1 MIRHAMIALAL
12 GWAGTASAQGLPGP
26 DQSIVILETVAGRG
40 EACGLL
46 APWQADGLRAM
57 MEMEMSGWDGE
68 RRAGAAAAAA
78 ERAAQT
84 PCDDEFLNVYIDA
97 AAKNME
103 AELLPPYLIA
113 YRVFA
118 KMDTPPAVFRQT
130 ALRLDHSDI
139 LAAIDAKLAE
149 LEASGRPPEGGKP
162 WPDFIALTETRIE
175 GLMDSLDGDA
185 SGERYSADQA
195 AAMIAQSVLITHSWY
210 EDEAGE

>member
-1 MIRHAMIALAL
+1 MIRHTMIALAL
-12 GWAGTASAQGLPGP
+12 GSAGTACAQGLPGP

-46 APWQADGLRAM
+46 APWRATGLRAM
-57 MEMEMSGWDGE
+57 MEMEMSGWDRE
-68 RRAGAAAAAA
+68 RRTAVAAAAA

-84 PCDDEFLNVYIDA
+84 PCDDEFLNTYIDA
-97 AAKNME
+97 AGANME
-103 AELLPPYLIA
+103 VELLPPYLVA

-118 KMDTPPAVFRQT
+118 TMDEPPEVFRQT

-139 LAAIDAKLAE
+139 LAAIDTKLAE

-162 WPDFIALTETRIE
+162 WPDFIALTETRVV
-175 GLMDSLDGDA
+175 GLMESLDGDE

-210 EDEAGE
+210 EHEAGE